1 MTLRGSNYS
10 GSDSSQ
16 TELLSEGSHVRIY
29 PPQVSVKVL
38 LALAQDYFGRSADYL
53 TKLKQSGLSSKTSLG
68 FCHQTT
74 DKTLQLSSMRWQNA
88 GMGSLTGFLTV
99 NTSTFP
105 NDAKESSLSVVLET
119 TVQRQHKYW
128 ISKEAC
134 RGILQRT
141 TPRGKTIPEG
151 FRYALVR
158 QSQKSANG

>member
-1 MTLRGSNYS
+1 MMLRANNFS

-16 TELLSEGSHVRIY
+16 TELSSEGFRVRIY
-29 PPQVSVKVL
+29 QSEVSVKDL
-38 LALAQDYFGRSADYL
+38 LALAQDYFGKSADCSM
-53 TKLKQSGLSSKTSLG
+53 KPKPNGLSSKMSLD

-74 DKTLQLSSMRWQNA
+74 EKTLQLSSMRWQNA
-88 GMGSLTGFLTV
+88 GMGSRIGFLTL

-105 NDAKESSLSVVLET
+105 NDAKESSLSAVLET
-119 TVQRQHKYW
+119 TAQRQHKYW

>member
-1 MTLRGSNYS
+1 MTLRANNFSN
-10 GSDSSQ
+10 SDSSQ
-16 TELLSEGSHVRIY
+16 TELLSVGFHAKIY
-29 PPQVSVKVL
+29 PSQVSVKDL
-38 LALAQDYFGRSADYL
+38 LALAQDYFGRSADCL
-53 TKLKQSGLSSKTSLG
+53 TKLKPSGLSSKTSLD
-68 FCHQTT
+68 FCRLTT
-74 DKTLQLSSMRWQNA
+74 EKTLQPSLQRWQNA
-88 GMGSLTGFLTV
+88 GTGSLIGFLTL
-99 NTSTFP
+99 NTSEFP